1 MSVLL
6 KSLNILI
13 YPYAFSVLK
22 KEIYQII
29 QYKKDL
35 LICKTG
41 GDPNKKITPSEYED
55 IDNKVGNKYKKNNVI
70 YYVSILL
77 TITLIIQ
84 TVMLFTKIFK
94 SMKPNKNLNLILL
107 ILFMS
112 LSIIMPVIILVYY
125 NSSNKYISNSL
136 NPLITTTILQDI
148 PLISFIFNIAMFA
161 NIGYTLLYNSVYFIN
176 IAIRD

>member
-13 YPYAFSVLK
+13 YPYVFSAIK

-35 LICKTG
+35 LICKNG
-41 GDPNKKITPSEYED
+41 GDPNKKLTPSEYDE
-55 IDNKVGNKYKKNNVI
+55 IDNKTGQKYKNNQII
-70 YYVSILL
+70 YYLSILL
-77 TITLIIQ
+77 IITLVIQ
-84 TVMLFTKIFK
+84 SVMLFLKISN
-94 SMKPNKNLNLILL
+94 SMKPNKYLNLLLL

-112 LSIIMPVIILVYY
+112 VSIVMPIIILVYY
-125 NSSNKYISNSL
+125 NSSNKYISNSF
-136 NPLITTTILQDI
+136 NPLVKTTILQDI
-148 PLISFIFNIAMFA
+148 PLISFIFYIAIFA

-176 IAIRD
+176 IIVRD